1 MSLRATTVL
10 VVVLTLTAGCL
21 GLGGDDPG
29 PDGTDTPTP
38 TAEPT
43 ATPTPTAAADSAYF
57 NVSLRN
63 SNLPI
68 GAGQELAA
76 IVEVT
81 NTGQL
86 EGTQRIRLVVEGEVV
101 DTAELTLA
109 PGASDLVELNWQTS
123 EDDLGRTVEV
133 LVESDDETFEL
144 GQ

>member
-43 ATPTPTAAADSAYF
+43 ATSTAAADSAYF

-86 EGTQRIRLVVEGEVV
+86 EGTQRIGLVVEGEVV

>member
-43 ATPTPTAAADSAYF
+43 ATPTAAADSAYF

-86 EGTQRIRLVVEGEVV
+86 EGTQRIGLVVEGEVV
-101 DTAELTLA
+101 DTAQLTLA